1 MDRTKYQSWSQ
12 PLTHSISLKPDLGR
26 SSNFL
31 SVPGEGYFHLWNRY
45 AEDFSN
51 YNLNTW
57 RVGEWTFESILGVG
71 FAGLGRIDAKDR
83 SNQPNLTFLVLYLY
97 WRTNFYGSLTQKI
110 LFSHSKD
117 TFGGSAIHKFVSVS
131 VLPIHI
137 SCIGYSLEFYLPED
151 RFQAL

>member
-83 SNQPNLTFLVLYLY
+83 SNQPNLTFLVLNLY
-97 WRTNFYGSLTQKI
+97 CRTHFCPI
-110 LFSHSKD
+110 
-117 TFGGSAIHKFVSVS
+117 IRVSVS
-131 VLPIHI
+131 PNLPLPNRAIK
-137 SCIGYSLEFYLPED
+137 CEIGSFGLVG
-151 RFQAL
+151 RTTVAMQHRKVINSGNN